1 MLLGKNLNFC
11 PTPGKFNEK
20 ILRNETEEFS
30 RRLKLRAHFGN
41 KENRQNMEEKM
52 FKPKSNWVPKQ
63 VHYTVSTFCEA
74 LSNEIKKPLKSK
86 TPYNNLTKGEIQGME
101 DLEKREDLVFTK
113 ADKGGALIIM
123 DVKDY
128 IAEAHRQL
136 NDKKYYKRLNND
148 PTPTYTERINNAIE
162 SFKETG
168 LIKDKV
174 AEGLKTFNPKTS
186 KFSLNPKI
194 HKVGNPGRP
203 VISSI
208 ECHSSNISK
217 YVDYHLQPEVL
228 KLKSYTKDSTDT
240 INKLREI
247 NDDIEK
253 DDIMVTMDVRAL
265 YTNIPND
272 EGIQAVREKLNE
284 SPSILPSRVITTLL
298 SLILTLNNFIFN
310 GINYLQILGCAMG
323 TKCAPSY
330 ANIFMGKFE
339 ETHIYPRILNKT
351 RIFLRY
357 IDDLFFI
364 WKGTETELLTFFD
377 EINQVHT
384 TIKFDFNFS
393 TSEVNFLDLT
403 IYKDK
408 RGKLQTKIYTKP
420 TDKHAYLHK
429 NSAHPYHLKKSIPY
443 GQALRLKRI
452 CSDEKEFIDA
462 SKQLTSNLLNRGYE
476 ESEIKEQINKANERN
491 REELLQYKPK
501 KSLNK
506 KPYVITYNTQ
516 LPNLKEA
523 IDKHWNTLNI
533 NTQMQNIFKDKPIIA
548 FRRNKNL
555 RDILGQKTLR
565 NGKIIR
571 KQAITN
577 KKGWC
582 RPCNSRN
589 FNLCCQ
595 QVRHTNTFQ
604 SNKTKEEFRIY
615 HRMNCKSK
623 FIIYL
628 LECTR

>member
-1 MLLGKNLNFC
+1 M
-11 PTPGKFNEK
+11 
-20 ILRNETEEFS
+20 
-30 RRLKLRAHFGN
+30 
-41 KENRQNMEEKM
+41 
-52 FKPKSNWVPKQ
+52 
-63 VHYTVSTFCEA
+63 
-74 LSNEIKKPLKSK
+74 
-86 TPYNNLTKGEIQGME
+86 
-101 DLEKREDLVFTK
+101 
-113 ADKGGALIIM
+113 
-123 DVKDY
+123 
-128 IAEAHRQL
+128 
-136 NDKKYYKRLNND
+136 
-148 PTPTYTERINNAIE
+148 
-162 SFKETG
+162 
-168 LIKDKV
+168 
-174 AEGLKTFNPKTS
+174 
-186 KFSLNPKI
+186 
-194 HKVGNPGRP
+194 
-203 VISSI
+203 
-208 ECHSSNISK
+208 
-217 YVDYHLQPEVL
+217 
-228 KLKSYTKDSTDT
+228 
-240 INKLREI
+240 
-247 NDDIEK
+247 
-253 DDIMVTMDVRAL
+253 
-265 YTNIPND
+265 
-272 EGIQAVREKLNE
+272 
-284 SPSILPSRVITTLL
+284 
-298 SLILTLNNFIFN
+298 
-310 GINYLQILGCAMG
+310 
-323 TKCAPSY
+323 
-330 ANIFMGKFE
+330 
-339 ETHIYPRILNKT
+339 
-351 RIFLRY
+351 
-357 IDDLFFI
+357 
-364 WKGTETELLTFFD
+364 TFFD

-408 RGKLQTKIYTKP
+408 RGKLQTRIYTKP

-501 KSLNK
+501 ESLNK
-506 KPYVITYNTQ
+506 IPYVITYNTQ

-523 IDKHWNTLNI
+523 IDKHWNILNI

-571 KQAITN
+571 KQDITN

-628 LECTR
+628 LECTRCGTQYIGKPNGR